1 MTSDIYSR
9 SSKSGL
15 LFFNTLT
22 RRASATLCE
31 VALSMPP
38 GRSPK
43 EIAARGNKSKIDI
56 DWMIGLDQI
65 DNDGVDVDGGGTA
78 IFPQRR
84 EWA

>member
-1 MTSDIYSR
+1 
-9 SSKSGL
+9 
-15 LFFNTLT
+15 
-22 RRASATLCE
+22 
-31 VALSMPP
+31 MPP

-65 DNDGVDVDGGGTA
+65 DNNGVDIDGGGTA